1 MATEASNLLN
11 KENIDAVK
19 EKAEK
24 VAHQAMLYAQSVANG
39 NASIR
44 TAALVAGIFLCLNT
58 LSTFMSD
65 LFSFH
70 INAAIIDIY
79 GFFVGASAIVM
90 ESDREAVP
98 YADKLRGILGKN
110 VGLVRTVTGRGLFYC
125 VAASLQLSSTTVRSN
140 IIGYIVFAIGV
151 LYIVLGNMA
160 HKKFKNIRNKKFSE
174 RQVKNMFAKY
184 DKDDSNRLEFEE
196 FQLLM
201 KDLDV
206 KLTVQESE
214 LMYLSIDTDM
224 KHGITL
230 DEFQEFWLNS
240 PALDTFT
247 V

>member
-1 MATEASNLLN
+1 
-11 KENIDAVK
+11 
-19 EKAEK
+19 
-24 VAHQAMLYAQSVANG
+24 
-39 NASIR
+39 
-44 TAALVAGIFLCLNT
+44 
-58 LSTFMSD
+58 
-65 LFSFH
+65 
-70 INAAIIDIY
+70 
-79 GFFVGASAIVM
+79 
-90 ESDREAVP
+90 
-98 YADKLRGILGKN
+98 
-110 VGLVRTVTGRGLFYC
+110 
-125 VAASLQLSSTTVRSN
+125 
-140 IIGYIVFAIGV
+140 
-151 LYIVLGNMA
+151 MA

-201 KDLDV
+201 KDLDI